1 MNEKSQIDRLRKEL
15 DEIDEKLFE
24 LFQKRMDLIDRIAE
38 IKKTAQLKITDES
51 RERFIIDRAL
61 SMSDKEYA
69 EDIILFMNSLIQI
82 SKKRQEKLIKE
93 VDRG

>member
-82 SKKRQEKLIKE
+82 SKR
-93 VDRG
+93 DRKN